1 MSSQPTATFK
11 ESPSNENA
19 KACYGE
25 TTLPYVE
32 LPATEQ
38 QLRSFRFVR
47 PWLGSLPV
55 LDLGCA
61 KGAYLRQ
68 LGPGSVG
75 ADVSRPNLQHCRR
88 LGLNVR
94 EADLNQ
100 ELPFPA
106 ESFPAVLC
114 SHVLEHVD
122 APISLLRECHRVLQ
136 HEGLLV
142 LGLPI
147 ENSLVNRVR
156 GQKYFYHHAGHLY
169 SFSLENIDVLLK
181 KTGFRIE
188 RFYFEPRIL
197 YFSAWEHLL
206 QRLSSGIA
214 YTLALVYWV
223 VARKQP
229 EANAR
234 VHDGG

>member
-1 MSSQPTATFK
+1 MSSQPTATLSD
-11 ESPSNENA
+11 SPSIGKA
-19 KACYGE
+19 KARYGK
-25 TTLPYVE
+25 TTVPYLE
-32 LPATEQ
+32 LPATEE

-47 PWLGSLPV
+47 PWFGSLPV

-68 LGPGSVG
+68 FGPGSVG
-75 ADVSRPNLQHCRR
+75 VDVSRPNLEHCRR

-100 ELPFPA
+100 ELPFTP

-122 APISLLRECHRVLQ
+122 APINLLRECHRVLQ
-136 HEGLLV
+136 DEGLLV

-147 ENSLVNRVR
+147 ENSLVNWVR

-169 SFSLENIDVLLK
+169 SFSIENIDVLLK
-181 KTGFRIE
+181 KTGFRIA

-197 YFSAWEHLL
+197 YLSAWENLL
-206 QRLSSGIA
+206 QWLPSRGA
-214 YTLALVYWV
+214 YALALTYWV
-223 VARKQP
+223 VARKQL
-229 EANAR
+229 EEK
-234 VHDGG
+234 GKSF